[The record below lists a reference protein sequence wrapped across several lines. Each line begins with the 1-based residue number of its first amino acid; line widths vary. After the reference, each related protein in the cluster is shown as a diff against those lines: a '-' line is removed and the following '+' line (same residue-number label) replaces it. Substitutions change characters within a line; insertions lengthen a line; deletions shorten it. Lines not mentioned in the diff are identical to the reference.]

1 MKLKG
6 HATFELNNVE
16 TGEKRVIEEDNLVT
30 NFFEKMCIQ
39 TGMFGYDFMQFY
51 KCSQTVGAST
61 GALISTDKFV
71 EFFHGLI
78 LFEEPVDEDPDN
90 IWPRSGNRMVG
101 QAMGGYSGSNVKAG
115 TFNANESGSIENG
128 VKYVWDFGTSKSNGQ
143 ISCACLTTWQ
153 GGLCGMGSEPD
164 LTPSDFKGMF
174 RIFSLDSS
182 RHSYIYSVNV
192 RMPQPMIAID
202 YNEGVGYAP
211 AGWFGQCYSAEGW
224 QWDDGSACN
233 FYSFVMSKKIKIL
246 KYELPMTKL
255 DFFTPA
261 PRSTQRYETLSFNM
275 PQEIIDSIVN
285 YDTIFSG
292 RSFGTRSV
300 PACFNYWDKH
310 IYVYIHFAGIT
321 TSNKDSSRTLRP
333 NDDFYIIDLDLVNK
347 TSSAFK
353 YKNTTGASLTNDYN
367 AFGGE
372 ASSGRVGSY
381 STDDRPNSFDFRNSP
396 IYVTDEWLIMHMSN
410 GKVYRVSRED
420 NTNVVEFK
428 QRDAE
433 GNLKAIS
440 FGDPFGNYSYSHER
454 RNSLKFYPLGTTLEQ
469 IKKNKVVAL
478 RTNSPYLLLFDFNEA
493 TVEFLSSGK
502 DIAYWIVGDG
512 TDLSRLINGCHLTKI
527 WGTDYFCVTGGR
539 TVNNNHTGGNYGSI
553 TIFPNFMTT
562 INNLSTPVVKTAA
575 ETMKVTYTITQVK
588 DKEV

>member
-39 TGMFGYDFMQFY
+39 TGMFGYDFMQLY
-51 KCSQTVGAST
+51 KCSQDAGNF
-61 GALISTDKFV
+61 ISTDKFT

-101 QAMGGYSGSNVKAG
+101 QAVGGYSGSNVKAG
-115 TFNANESGSIENG
+115 TFNSNESGTIENG

-143 ISCACLTTWQ
+143 ISCACLTTLQ
-153 GGLCGMGSEPD
+153 GGLCGMGSEPG
-164 LTPSDFKGMF
+164 LVTSDFKGSF

-182 RHSYIYSVNV
+182 RNYYLHSVNV

-202 YNEGVGYAP
+202 YDEGVGYAP
-211 AGWFGQCYSAEGW
+211 AGWFGQCYQPEGW
-224 QWDDGSACN
+224 QWDNGSACN
-233 FYSFVMSKKIKIL
+233 PYSFVMSKKITIL

-261 PRSTQRYETLSFNM
+261 PRSTQRYEALSFNM
-275 PQEIIDSIVN
+275 PQEIIDSIAN

-292 RSFGTRSV
+292 TTFYTRSV

-321 TSNKDSSRTLRP
+321 TSNKNSSRTLRP

-347 TSSAFK
+347 TSSALK
-353 YKNTTGASLTNDYN
+353 YKNTTGASLTNNYY

-372 ASSGRVGSY
+372 ASVGSVGSA

-428 QRDAE
+428 QRDSE
-433 GNLKAIS
+433 GNLSAIS
-440 FGDPFGNYSYSHER
+440 FGDPFISSYDR
-454 RNSLKFYPLGTTLEQ
+454 PNSLKFYPLGTTLEQ

-478 RTNSPYLLLFDFNEA
+478 RKNSPYLLLFDFNEA
-493 TVEFLSSGK
+493 IVEYLSAGK

-512 TDLSRLINGCHLTKI
+512 NDLSYLIDGCHLTKI

-539 TVNNNHTGGNYGSI
+539 SVNGNHVGGNYGSI

-562 INNLSTPVVKTAA
+562 INNLDTPVVKTAA

-588 DKEV
+588 DKEE

>member
-39 TGMFGYDFMQFY
+39 TGMFGYDFMQLY
-51 KCSQTVGAST
+51 KCSQTAG
-61 GALISTDKFV
+61 GLISTDKFT

-101 QAMGGYSGSNVKAG
+101 QGVAEYAGSSVKTG
-115 TFNANESGSIENG
+115 TFNVNESGSIENG

-164 LTPSDFKGMF
+164 LAPSDFKGRF

-182 RHSYIYSVNV
+182 RHSYINSINV

-211 AGWFGQCYSAEGW
+211 AGWFGMCYSPEGW
-224 QWDDGSACN
+224 QWDYGTECN
-233 FYSFVMSKKIKIL
+233 PYSFVMSKKINIL

-261 PRSTQRYETLSFNM
+261 PRSTQRHETLSFNM

-292 RSFGTRSV
+292 RSYGTRSV

-321 TSNKDSSRTLRP
+321 TSNKNSSRTLSP

-347 TSSAFK
+347 TSSALK
-353 YKNTTGASLTNDYN
+353 YKNTTGASLTNAYGSS
-367 AFGGE
+367 GGE
-372 ASSGRVGSY
+372 ASCGRVGQNA
-381 STDDRPNSFDFRNSP
+381 TDDRPNSFDFRNSP

-410 GKVYRVSRED
+410 GKVYRVSRKD

-440 FGDPFGNYSYSHER
+440 FGDPLGNYDYHQER

-478 RTNSPYLLLFDFNEA
+478 RANSPYLLLFDFNEA

-512 TDLSRLINGCHLTKI
+512 CHLTKI

-539 TVNNNHTGGNYGSI
+539 SVNENHVGGNYGSI

>member
-30 NFFEKMCIQ
+30 NFFEKMCVQ
-39 TGMFGYDFMQFY
+39 TGMFGYDFMQLY
-51 KCSQTVGAST
+51 KCSQAAG
-61 GALISTDKFV
+61 GLISTDKFT

-101 QAMGGYSGSNVKAG
+101 QAVAGYSGTSVKTG

-202 YNEGVGYAP
+202 YDEGVGYAP
-211 AGWFGQCYSAEGW
+211 AGWFGMCHHPEGW

-233 FYSFVMSKKIKIL
+233 IYSFVMSKKIKIL

-275 PQEIIDSIVN
+275 PQEIINSIAN

-292 RSFGTRSV
+292 RSYFTRSV

-396 IYVTDEWLIMHMSN
+396 IYVTDEWLIMHMTN
-410 GKVYRVSRED
+410 GKVYRVSRKD

-428 QRDAE
+428 QRDSE
-433 GNLKAIS
+433 GNLSAIS
-440 FGDPFGNYSYSHER
+440 FGDPFVNHYDR
-454 RNSLKFYPLGTTLEQ
+454 ANSLKFYPLGTTLEQ

-478 RTNSPYLLLFDFNEA
+478 RENSPYLLLFDFNEA
-493 TVEFLSSGK
+493 TVEFLSAGK
-502 DIAYWIVGDG
+502 DIAYWIEGDG
-512 TDLSRLINGCHLTKI
+512 NNLSRLITGCHLTKI

-539 TVNNNHTGGNYGSI
+539 TVNQNHVGGNYGSI
-553 TIFPNFMTT
+553 TTFPIFMTT
-562 INNLSTPVVKTAA
+562 INNLATPVVKTAA

-588 DKEV
+588 E

>member
-39 TGMFGYDFMQFY
+39 TGMFGYDFMQLY
-51 KCSQTVGAST
+51 KCSQDAGNF
-61 GALISTDKFV
+61 ISTDKFT

-101 QAMGGYSGSNVKAG
+101 QAVGGYSGSNVKVG
-115 TFNANESGSIENG
+115 TFNGNESGSIENG

-143 ISCACLTTWQ
+143 ISCACLTTLQ
-153 GGLCGMGSEPD
+153 GGLCGMGSEPG
-164 LTPSDFKGMF
+164 LVTSDFKGSF
-174 RIFSLDSS
+174 RIFSLDSY
-182 RHSYIYSVNV
+182 REPHLHSVNV

-211 AGWFGQCYSAEGW
+211 AGWFGQCYQEEGW
-224 QWDDGSACN
+224 QWDSGSACN
-233 FYSFVMSKKIKIL
+233 PYSFVMSKKITIL
-246 KYELPMTKL
+246 KYEMPMTKL
-255 DFFTPA
+255 DFFTSA
-261 PRSTQRYETLSFNM
+261 PRSTQRCEAISFDM
-275 PQEIIDSIVN
+275 PQEIIDSIAN

-292 RSFGTRSV
+292 RTFRERSV
-300 PACFNYWDKH
+300 PVCFNYWDKH

-321 TSNKDSSRTLRP
+321 TSNKASNRTLRP

-347 TSSAFK
+347 TSSALK
-353 YKNTTGASLTNDYN
+353 YKNTTGASLTNNYY

-372 ASSGRVGSY
+372 ASSGRTGQY
-381 STDDRPNSFDFRNSP
+381 DTDDRPNSFDFRNSP

-428 QRDAE
+428 QRDSE
-433 GNLKAIS
+433 GNLSAIS
-440 FGDPFGNYSYSHER
+440 FGDPFIDYSDR
-454 RNSLKFYPLGTTLEQ
+454 PNSLKFYPLGTTLEQ

-493 TVEFLSSGK
+493 IVEYLSAGK
-502 DIAYWIVGDG
+502 DITYWIVGDG
-512 TDLSRLINGCHLTKI
+512 SNLSDLINGCHLTKI

-539 TVNNNHTGGNYGSI
+539 TVNYNHVGDNYGSI

-562 INNLSTPVVKTAA
+562 INNLDTPVVKTAA

-588 DKEV
+588 E

>member
-39 TGMFGYDFMQFY
+39 TGMFGYDFMQLY
-51 KCSQTVGAST
+51 KCSQTAG
-61 GALISTDKFV
+61 GLISTDKFT

-90 IWPRSGNRMVG
+90 IWPRSGNRMIG
-101 QAMGGYSGSNVKAG
+101 QAVGGYSGANVKVG

-153 GGLCGMGSEPD
+153 GGLCGMGSEPG
-164 LTPSDFKGMF
+164 LVTSDFKGSF
-174 RIFSLDSS
+174 RRFSLDSS
-182 RHSYIYSVNV
+182 RDTYLHSVNV

-211 AGWFGQCYSAEGW
+211 AGWFGMCYRPEGW
-224 QWDDGSACN
+224 QWDYGTECN
-233 FYSFVMSKKIKIL
+233 PYSFVMSKKINIL

-275 PQEIIDSIVN
+275 PQEIINSIAN

-292 RSFGTRSV
+292 TSFYTRSV

-321 TSNKDSSRTLRP
+321 TSNKHSSRTLRP

-347 TSSAFK
+347 TSSALK
-353 YKNTTGASLTNDYN
+353 YKNTTGASLTNNYY
-367 AFGGE
+367 ALGGE
-372 ASSGRVGSY
+372 ASVGSVGAA

-410 GKVYRVSRED
+410 GKVYRVSRAD

-433 GNLKAIS
+433 GNLKTISS
-440 FGDPFGNYSYSHER
+440 FGDPFIDNHDR
-454 RNSLKFYPLGTTLEQ
+454 PNSLKFYPLGTTLEQ

-478 RTNSPYLLLFDFNEA
+478 RANSPYLLLFDFNEA

-502 DIAYWIVGDG
+502 DIAYWTGGDG
-512 TDLSRLINGCHLTKI
+512 SNLSVLINGCHLTKI

-539 TVNNNHTGGNYGSI
+539 NVSHTGGNYGSI

-562 INNLSTPVVKTAA
+562 INNLDTPVVKTAA

-588 DKEV
+588 E

>member
-39 TGMFGYDFMQFY
+39 TGMFGYDFMQLY
-51 KCSQTVGAST
+51 KCSQDAGNF
-61 GALISTDKFV
+61 ISTDKFT

-115 TFNANESGSIENG
+115 TFNSNESGTIENG

-143 ISCACLTTWQ
+143 ISCACLTTRQ
-153 GGLCGMGSEPD
+153 GGLCGMGSEPG
-164 LTPSDFKGMF
+164 LVTSDFKGSF

-182 RHSYIYSVNV
+182 RNMYLHSVNV

-211 AGWFGQCYSAEGW
+211 AGWFGQCYSPEGW
-224 QWDDGSACN
+224 QWDNGSACN
-233 FYSFVMSKKIKIL
+233 PYSFVMSKKITIL
-246 KYELPMTKL
+246 KYEMPMTKL
-255 DFFTPA
+255 DIFTPA

-275 PQEIIDSIVN
+275 PQEIIDSIAN

-292 RSFGTRSV
+292 TTFYTRSV

-321 TSNKDSSRTLRP
+321 TSNKNDKRTLRP

-347 TSSAFK
+347 TSSALK
-353 YKNTTGASLTNDYN
+353 YKNTTGASLTNSY
-367 AFGGE
+367 ALGGE
-372 ASSGRVGSY
+372 ASSGRTGQY
-381 STDDRPNSFDFRNSP
+381 DTDDRPNSFDFRNGP

-428 QRDAE
+428 QRDSE
-433 GNLKAIS
+433 GNLSDIS
-440 FGDPFGNYSYSHER
+440 LGDPLISSYDR
-454 RNSLKFYPLGTTLEQ
+454 PNSLKFYPLGTTLEQ

-478 RTNSPYLLLFDFNEA
+478 RANSPYLLLFDFNEA
-493 TVEFLSSGK
+493 TVEYLSAGK
-502 DIAYWIVGDG
+502 EIAYWIVGD
-512 TDLSRLINGCHLTKI
+512 SYLINSCHLTKI
-527 WGTDYFCVTGGR
+527 WGTDYFCVTGGK
-539 TVNNNHTGGNYGSI
+539 TANYNHTGGNYGSI

-562 INNLSTPVVKTAA
+562 INNLDTPVVKTAA

-588 DKEV
+588 DKEE